1 MIRLAQYRCF
11 LFYLLGLFAHC
22 TYAQT
27 AVLSSGG
34 SGSGSGGNIS
44 LSIGAVIYYID
55 TENNGYLL
63 AGTLQPYEISVDKGD
78 ASPTVN
84 YMYTIYPNPT
94 SKFLTVSIQ
103 NFGQIPVEY
112 SIISLLGVVVK
123 SGEISSNLHKIDL
136 ENLVNSA
143 YFLVISNGQNRLKA
157 IKFIKQ

>member
-1 MIRLAQYRCF
+1 MKINCLAYT
-11 LFYLLGLFAHC
+11 LVTLLMQC

-34 SGSGSGGNIS
+34 NENGSGGNIS
-44 LSIGAVIYYID
+44 LSIGAVIYHID

-63 AGTLQPYEISVDKGD
+63 AGTLQPYEISVDRED

-84 YMYTIYPNPT
+84 YMYAIYPNPT
-94 SKFLTVSIQ
+94 SKYLTVSIQ